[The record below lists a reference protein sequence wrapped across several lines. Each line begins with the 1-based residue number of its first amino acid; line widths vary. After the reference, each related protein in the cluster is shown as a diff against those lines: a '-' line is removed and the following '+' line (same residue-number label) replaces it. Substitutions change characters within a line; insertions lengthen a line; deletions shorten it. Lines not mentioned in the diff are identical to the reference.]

1 MIEMF
6 LGLIL
11 VCDPNETTSCGIVRS
26 PFHETQE
33 ECVVSMA
40 TEGMAYVM
48 ATYGNEVHIG
58 LLTCI
63 PVQLQGEP
71 T

>member
-1 MIEMF
+1 MF

-11 VCDPNETTSCGIVRS
+11 VCDPNETTSCSIVRS
-26 PFHETQE
+26 PFYETHE

-40 TEGMAYVM
+40 TEGLAFMLSAYGED
-48 ATYGNEVHIG
+48 AHIG
-58 LLTCI
+58 LLTCL
-63 PVQLQGEP
+63 PVRLQGEP